1 MSIPSLSLVG
11 KVAIVTGAASRRGMG
26 RAIALTFAEAG
37 ADVAVSDLVVDSGD
51 RNLGAVAEEIN
62 KFGRRSLAI
71 QADVSKKGDVDDM
84 VRQAT
89 DELGPVDILV
99 NNAAIIR
106 ISTVLETDE
115 DSWDS
120 VMDVN
125 LKSCFLCSKAVSK
138 GMVERKSGCIISIS
152 SMNALDAVPAR
163 ASYNTSKAGI
173 IMLTRSLARE
183 LGSYNIRVNAIAPGA
198 IRTDMGQHNRPGTG
212 DKPAEIDPEQMKQ
225 MEAQL
230 LARIPLGRMAESS
243 EVASAAL
250 FLASDAA
257 SYITGHTLNVEG
269 GWLA

>member
-1 MSIPSLSLVG
+1 MSVPSLSLEG
-11 KVAIVTGAASRRGMG
+11 RVAIVTGAAGRQGMG
-26 RAIALTFAEAG
+26 RAIALAFAEAG
-37 ADVAVSDLVVDSGD
+37 ADVAVCDNVVDVED

-62 KFGRRSLAI
+62 KLGRRSLAI
-71 QADVSKKGDVDDM
+71 QADVSKKDDVDAM
-84 VRQAT
+84 VRKAT

-106 ISTVLETDE
+106 ISNVLDTEE

-120 VMDVN
+120 VMNVN
-125 LKSCFLCSKAVSK
+125 LKSCFLCSRAVSK
-138 GMVERKSGCIISIS
+138 GMVVRKSGCIISMS

-173 IMLTRSLARE
+173 IMLTRSLAWE
-183 LGSYNIRVNAIAPGA
+183 LGRYNIRVNAIAPGA
-198 IRTDMGQHNRPGTG
+198 IRTDMGQHNKPGTG
-212 DKPAEIDPEQMKQ
+212 EKPAKIDPEQRKQ

-257 SYITGHTLNVEG
+257 SYITGHTLYVEG